1 MRWRGDDIS
10 VDFFLFVSLYNTKF
24 MNNLILMCV
33 FELLEKI
40 TTLTTHIPYD
50 LQNLSTFFSEERLVN
65 LVRRGE
71 CLVRLS
77 SY

>member
-1 MRWRGDDIS
+1 
-10 VDFFLFVSLYNTKF
+10 